1 MALDENI
8 DAVRDMKRSGDH
20 AARLLGYLNI
30 GVLPS
35 RENITRAQQWL
46 TSASDKLEP
55 VLNEAEVDR
64 ASQRFQPGF
73 KG

>member
-1 MALDENI
+1 MALDDNI
-8 DAVRDMKRSGDH
+8 DAVRDLHDCGSH

-35 RENITRAQQWL
+35 RENIAQAQQWL
-46 TSASDKLEP
+46 VSATDKLEP
-55 VLNEAEVDR
+55 VLKEAEADR
-64 ASQRFQPGF
+64 ASQRPQPGL